1 MFSILV
7 LSDRSLYCRPLTDQ
21 QSLIYDW
28 IFTMSSLKSTKVLA
42 TLKKI
47 NGSLNT
53 PWLRTRLTE
62 CRSCRSILFHGGFF
76 SHYHTLYYQGSTS
89 VSRDLCF
96 VVFFNGND
104 LQDVTESRTLRPKSS
119 VIILHFKPNK
129 MEVWYSTPSLF
140 YAWQCHKKNLFRIF
154 YKVFEI
160 TCHHLKV

>member
-1 MFSILV
+1 MHCYKRHWNSSFCVSYERFCLIGACDKTSRLVSNCENAFCWSVIGVWLSRFSNDLNGNLIRNQIWWQDYDFTWSAHYWMSEYPVPFEMFSILV

-76 SHYHTLYYQGSTS
+76 SH
-89 VSRDLCF
+89 
-96 VVFFNGND
+96 
-104 LQDVTESRTLRPKSS
+104 
-119 VIILHFKPNK
+119 
-129 MEVWYSTPSLF
+129 
-140 YAWQCHKKNLFRIF
+140 
-154 YKVFEI
+154 
-160 TCHHLKV
+160 